1 MNQKRGIPG
10 WIIYNLYSLSI
21 MSQKMIPDRELLEY
35 TRFAVF
41 TVTVNVHSCISFT
54 CLAIGSVSSFFFSV
68 IRQNSVA
75 KLA

>member
-1 MNQKRGIPG
+1 
-10 WIIYNLYSLSI
+10 
-21 MSQKMIPDRELLEY
+21 MIPDRELLEY